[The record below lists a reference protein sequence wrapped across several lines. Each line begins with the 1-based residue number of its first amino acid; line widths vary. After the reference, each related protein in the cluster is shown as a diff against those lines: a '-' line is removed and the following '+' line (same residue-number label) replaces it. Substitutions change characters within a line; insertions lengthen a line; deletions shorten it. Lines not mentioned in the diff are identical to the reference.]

1 MINRINSNWLNRK
14 GLIKYVFFIALLK
27 QIGMLNVYVQWNG
40 DDIAMAPF
48 LTALSMAVFA
58 IYAMFDYW

>member
-1 MINRINSNWLNRK
+1 M
-14 GLIKYVFFIALLK
+14 FFIALLK